1 VLPIKERGNAN
12 FKEGRYRAAI
22 GDFTRAIRISPYSAV
37 LYYHRALCYDRSGDT
52 WNACVDSYRA
62 LVLRPDWEKPYYR
75 CSELWMLLGNHTVA
89 LQVNGIGCDMCS
101 MNSDLH
107 KQKSEI
113 QAAMEKTV
121 G

>member
-1 VLPIKERGNAN
+1 MSLCVCVCVCV
-12 FKEGRYRAAI
+12 RAC
-22 GDFTRAIRISPYSAV
+22 R
-37 LYYHRALCYDRSGDT
+37 
-52 WNACVDSYRA
+52 NACVDSYRA